1 MDYRSLLEILMVR
14 FLRHVQQSWCFQVLT
29 KITGIGNFGK
39 QFLTCS
45 AECTSDISNSTA
57 IIRFFLETR
66 ERVQL
71 VSFHKFIIAL

>member
-29 KITGIGNFGK
+29 KITGTGNFGK